1 MGIQLKRKIDTVVG
15 KIFHKH
21 TMKPILKWVGG
32 KTQIL
37 EDVLATFPREI
48 ENYYE
53 PFLGGGSVLLGLL
66 QSETIVVKGKVY
78 ASDVNANLIGLY
90 QNVQKDPQGL
100 IREVKK
106 LVEEFGRCKKVEE
119 ERVNRKPGT
128 LEEALTSP
136 ESYYYWIRGLF
147 NAMSAEERIHV
158 GGSAML
164 LFLNKTCFR
173 GVYREGPHGF
183 NVPYGN
189 YKNPGILEED
199 HILEVSELIQGVV
212 FSVAPFQEA
221 LQRVKKRDFVYM
233 DPPYAPVNE
242 TSFVKYNADGFGLE
256 AHKNLFTLCSG
267 LSKKKVGF
275 VMSNADV
282 PLVRNAFVGSAYTIK
297 MITCRRAIHSK
308 NPDSVAQEVL
318 IIHSCTA

>member
-1 MGIQLKRKIDTVVG
+1 
-15 KIFHKH
+15 
-21 TMKPILKWVGG
+21 MKPILKWVGG

-48 ENYYE
+48 MNYYE
-53 PFLGGGSVLLGLL
+53 PFLGGGSVLLGVL
-66 QSETIVVKGKVY
+66 QSDTIHIKGNVY

-100 IREVKK
+100 IAEVKK
-106 LVEEFGRCKKVEE
+106 LQDEFGRCKKAEE
-119 ERVNRKPGT
+119 GGVNRKPGT
-128 LEEALTSP
+128 LDEALTSP

-158 GGSAML
+158 SGSAML

-189 YKNPGILEED
+189 YKNPGILDES
-199 HILEVSELIQGVV
+199 HILGVSTLIQRVV
-212 FSVAPFQEA
+212 FSVAPFQES
-221 LQRVKKRDFVYM
+221 LRNVKKGDFVYM
-233 DPPYAPVNE
+233 DPPYAPINE
-242 TSFVKYNADGFGLE
+242 TSFVKYNADGFGLD
-256 AHKNLFTLCSG
+256 AHKSLFALCGG

-275 VMSNADV
+275 VLSNADV
-282 PLVRNAFVGSAYTIK
+282 PLVRDAFAGAVYTIQT
-297 MITCRRAIHSK
+297 ITCRRAIHSK

-318 IIHSCTA
+318 VIHPRIA

>member
-1 MGIQLKRKIDTVVG
+1 MI
-15 KIFHKH
+15 
-21 TMKPILKWVGG
+21 KPVLKWVGG
-32 KTQIL
+32 KSQIL
-37 EDVLATFPREI
+37 DTVLATFPREI

-66 QSETIVVKGKVY
+66 QAENIVVKGRVY
-78 ASDVNANLIGLY
+78 ASDINANLIGLY
-90 QNVQKDPQGL
+90 RNIQNDPHGF
-100 IREVKK
+100 IGEVKK
-106 LVEEFGRCKKVEE
+106 LVEEFGRCKSGEGE
-119 ERVNRKPGT
+119 VNRKPET

-147 NAMSAEERIHV
+147 NARSVEERTNV

-173 GVYREGPHGF
+173 GVYREGPRGF

-189 YKNPGILEED
+189 YKNPGILDES
-199 HILEVSELIQGVV
+199 HILEVSELIQRVV

-221 LQRVKKRDFVYM
+221 LRGVKKGDFVYM

-242 TSFVKYNADGFGLE
+242 TSFVKYNADGFGLD
-256 AHKNLFTLCSG
+256 AHTSLFVLCAG
-267 LSKKKVGF
+267 FSKKKVGF

-282 PLVRNAFVGSAYTIK
+282 PLVRNAFAGTAFCVQA
-297 MITCRRAIHSK
+297 ITCRRAIHSK

-318 IIHSCTA
+318 VIYSRTA